1 MEAFIQQVR
10 APSGTAC
17 HLLLRMIKLLV
28 NSSFLIKKPKTVLAK
43 GVRFRFRVV
52 EITGLEP
59 VAYALRTHRSTS

>member
-28 NSSFLIKKPKTVLAK
+28 NSSFLIKNLKLFSQKEFVL
-43 GVRFRFRVV
+43 GFVWWSL
-52 EITGLEP
+52 GDSNP
-59 VAYALRTHRSTS
+59 

>member
-52 EITGLEP
+52 ELRGVEP
-59 VAYALRTHRSTS
+59 LSEKL